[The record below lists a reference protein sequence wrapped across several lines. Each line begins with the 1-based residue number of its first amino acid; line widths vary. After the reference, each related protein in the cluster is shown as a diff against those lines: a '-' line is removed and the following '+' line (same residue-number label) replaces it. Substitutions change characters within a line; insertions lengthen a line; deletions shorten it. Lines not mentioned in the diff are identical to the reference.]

1 MLSRNRILRVMVFIW
16 GKVTLYNCYQ
26 LFVQLTSKKLPN
38 PVMEVAKKVKAKE
51 FDRQA
56 AEMLA
61 AEVGEGNYDEDMVAE
76 KAKDL
81 SDAASA
87 EAEKKAPLWNGA
99 QEADCLSLYFAATAK
114 LPKNSMR
121 NLVVNADNAL
131 RAIGGAEKML
141 ASCEARACACA
152 RKAA

>member
-1 MLSRNRILRVMVFIW
+1 
-16 GKVTLYNCYQ
+16 
-26 LFVQLTSKKLPN
+26 
-38 PVMEVAKKVKAKE
+38 
-51 FDRQA
+51 
-56 AEMLA
+56 
-61 AEVGEGNYDEDMVAE
+61 MVAE

-121 NLVVNADNAL
+121 NLVVNADEHNPGHGHL
-131 RAIGGAEKML
+131 IDIRRTL
-141 ASCEARACACA
+141 F
-152 RKAA
+152 